1 MEEEALKRKQRLAA
15 LRNSVA
21 NGQGTTESEQ
31 NENDVP
37 KFKTIEDE
45 AKEIAE
51 EIKEKVDQL
60 VPEEVDITSLIPKK
74 VDWDLKRN
82 IEAKMEKLE
91 RITEKKINELI
102 KMKIRENTKPENA
115 DIKNEVLQDD

>member
-21 NGQGTTESEQ
+21 NGQGTTESEH

>member
-1 MEEEALKRKQRLAA
+1 
-15 LRNSVA
+15 
-21 NGQGTTESEQ
+21 
-31 NENDVP
+31 VP

-102 KMKIRENTKPENA
+102 KMKIRDNTKPENA
-115 DIKNEVLQDD
+115 DIKNEVFQDD